1 MDQNEIYQ
9 RLPRSYNSSLLA
21 GQVSAFKG
29 PPAGYYVMREFF
41 VYQVPVFASLAAATG
56 TGSNNLLIQA
66 DSDFEW
72 THGVYQF
79 DIAATQTTWA
89 TRFIPN
95 MTIQITDSGSGR
107 FISSAAVP
115 VTSIFGDPDSPRLLP
130 VTKVFSANSNIVF
143 TAVNFDAATA
153 TGNLRL
159 SLLGWKLY
167 YYPHGGSPTQQ
178 PMA

>member
-9 RLPRSYNSSLLA
+9 RLPRSFNSSILA
-21 GQVSAFKG
+21 GQISAFKG
-29 PPAGYYVMREFF
+29 PPPGYYVMREFF

-56 TGSNNLLIQA
+56 TGSQNLLIQA

-72 THGVYQF
+72 THGIYQF
-79 DIAATQTTWA
+79 DIAATQVTWA
-89 TRFIPN
+89 TRPIPN

-115 VTSIFGDPDSPRLLP
+115 VTSMFGDPDSPRMMP
-130 VTKVFSANSNIVF
+130 ISKVFSANSNIVF
-143 TAVNFDAATA
+143 SAVNFDAATA

-167 YYPHGGSPTQQ
+167 YYPYQSQPSQT